1 MGIVGKE
8 KKKEQGDEKEGDKA
22 ALVKEKKVVYCV

>member
-8 KKKEQGDEKEGDKA
+8 KEEKKQGDEKEGDKA
-22 ALVKEKKVVYCV
+22 ALVKEKKVV